1 MKQVD
6 VIIVGGSLGGLM
18 AANCLLRA
26 GFKVLVLEKSPVALD
41 GRGAGIVTH
50 SKLLSVLERC
60 GVVVDDTLGVK
71 VDTRVVLA
79 EDGAELARGSY
90 SQILTSWGQLYNL
103 LMSAL
108 PAENYVLDAGVKH
121 VESFDSHSVV
131 HCTNGQTYNAAL
143 IIAADGIRSAVR
155 AQLAP
160 EVKPVYAGY
169 VAWRGVCEE
178 AVLSTRTLQT
188 LFGNFGFGLPDH
200 EQMLG
205 YPVAGP
211 GNDTR
216 LGKRCYNFVWYRPAL
231 GASLK
236 QLMTDADGIEYSN
249 EHGGGIPP
257 QKVSWREL
265 AAVREAAAQLL
276 APQFAEILQKTAQP
290 FLQPIFDLC
299 STNIAF
305 GRVAIM
311 GDAAFVARPH
321 VGMGVTKAAEDAAA
335 VTDAILAH
343 GLTGEA
349 LKAYEHARLRPATSV
364 VERGRQLGAYMESQ
378 SFSAKH
384 FNNADVARSAQKVM
398 NETAVDLAF
407 RATATN

>member
-26 GFKVLVLEKSPVALD
+26 GFTVLVLEKSPVALD

-79 EDGAELARGSY
+79 EDGGELARERY

-103 LMSAL
+103 LMGAL
-108 PAENYVLDAGVKH
+108 PAENYVLDAGVKL
-121 VESFDSHSVV
+121 VESFDSYSVV
-131 HCTNGQTYNAAL
+131 HCTNGQTYTAAL
-143 IIAADGIRSAVR
+143 TIAADGIRSAVR

-160 EVKPVYAGY
+160 EIKPVYAGY
-169 VAWRGVCEE
+169 VAWRGICDE
-178 AVLSTRTLQT
+178 AALSTRTLQT

-216 LGKRCYNFVWYRPAL
+216 VGKRCYNFVWYRPAL
-231 GASLK
+231 GDTLK
-236 QLMTDADGIEYSN
+236 KLMTDADGIEYSN

-265 AAVREAAAQLL
+265 ASVREASARLL

-299 STNIAF
+299 STKIAF
-305 GRVAIM
+305 DRVAIL
-311 GDAAFVARPH
+311 GDAAFIARPH

-335 VTDAILAH
+335 LTDAILAH
-343 GLTGEA
+343 GLTEKS
-349 LKAYEHARLRPATSV
+349 LKAYEDARLKPATAV

-378 SFSAKH
+378 SFSAKQ

-398 NETAVDLAF
+398 NETAVDLAL
-407 RATATN
+407 RATETN